1 LPIGDT
7 LYQSYSMSNKS
18 PYILLV
24 DDEPANLIL
33 LEELLQFKGY
43 TTFSAVSGSEAL
55 SQARVHRP
63 ELILLDIMMPELN
76 GFDVCDRLRKDPTLQ
91 TVPIIFLT
99 ALDDDTSRLKG
110 LEMMADDYLTKPF
123 NSRLLLAKV
132 ESVLQLS
139 QMRSQV
145 VSTEFNQQ
153 VKEQSKR
160 QIAAAWEANEYLSE
174 KFHLFVPEQLLERI
188 APQGVESIQLG
199 NVTEEELT
207 ILFCDIRG
215 FTAIAE
221 SQEARETFEWLNA
234 LFTKMSDCISSHG
247 GFIDKYLGDAI
258 MAVFDRP
265 NSHARD
271 AIEASVAIQKSLQEF
286 NADRHQYNLSSPVN
300 IGTGIHTGIGMIG
313 TLGSDR
319 RMDSTVI
326 GDVVNT
332 ASRLENFTKIYG
344 CTIIVS
350 ETALLHAREFVNT
363 INSHSDSQ
371 EHLLLKCEL
380 EGKAQESILATSQT
394 TVMDSQVPSTN
405 YYYRWIDRVTPRGKQ
420 QAIEIYEVW
429 SSSSPDCEV
438 KQLTQAL
445 FNKGIQ
451 GWQAGKYVAALGYF
465 QQLAAQ
471 NPVDTVVNLYIERCQ
486 EKLGLVP
493 ASKNPNS

>member
-1 LPIGDT
+1 
-7 LYQSYSMSNKS
+7 MSNKS
-18 PYILLV
+18 PCILLV

-33 LEELLQFKGY
+33 LEELLHLKGY
-43 TTFSAVSGSEAL
+43 ATVSAASGDEAL
-55 SQARVHRP
+55 SMARADRP
-63 ELILLDIMMPELN
+63 DLILLDIMMPDLD
-76 GFDVCDRLRKDPTLQ
+76 GFDVCDRLRKDTTLQ
-91 TVPIIFLT
+91 TVPVIFLT
-99 ALDDDTSRLKG
+99 ALDDDSSRLKG

-132 ESVLQLS
+132 ESILQLS
-139 QMRSQV
+139 QMRSQA
-145 VSTEFNQQ
+145 VSSQFNQQ

-160 QIAAAWEANEYLSE
+160 QIAAAWEANEYLAE

-234 LFTKMSDCISSHG
+234 FFTKMNDCISSHG

-258 MAVFDRP
+258 MAVFDKP

-271 AIEASVAIQKSLQEF
+271 AIEASVAMQESLREF
-286 NADRHQYNLSSPVN
+286 NADRHKYNLSSPVN

-332 ASRLENFTKIYG
+332 ASRLESLTKIYG
-344 CTIIVS
+344 CQIIVS
-350 ETALLHAREFVNT
+350 ESAIVHAREFVN
-363 INSHSDSQ
+363 
-371 EHLLLKCEL
+371 
-380 EGKAQESILATSQT
+380 ATSN
-394 TVMDSQVPSTN
+394 N

-420 QAIEIYEVW
+420 QAIEIYEIW
-429 SSSSPDCEV
+429 TNSSPDCEV

-451 GWQAGKYVAALGYF
+451 GWQSARFVAALGYF

-471 NPVDTVVNLYIERCQ
+471 NPVDTVVNLYIDRCQ
-486 EKLGLVP
+486 EKLGLGMI
-493 ASKNPNS
+493 

>member
-1 LPIGDT
+1 
-7 LYQSYSMSNKS
+7 MSNKS
-18 PYILLV
+18 PCILLV

-33 LEELLQFKGY
+33 LEELLHLKGY
-43 TTFSAVSGSEAL
+43 ATVSAVSGNEAL
-55 SQARVHRP
+55 SIAQTDRP
-63 ELILLDIMMPELN
+63 DLILLDIMMPDLD
-76 GFDVCDRLRKDPTLQ
+76 GFDVCNRLRKDPTLQ
-91 TVPIIFLT
+91 TVPVIFLT

-132 ESVLQLS
+132 ESILQLS
-139 QMRSQV
+139 QMRSQA
-145 VSTEFNQQ
+145 VSSQFDQ
-153 VKEQSKR
+153 VKEQSTR
-160 QIAAAWEANEYLSE
+160 QIAAAWEANEYLAE

-188 APQGVESIQLG
+188 APQGIESIQLG

-258 MAVFDRP
+258 MAVFDQP

-271 AIEASVAIQKSLQEF
+271 AIEASVAMQESLQEF
-286 NADRHQYNLSSPVN
+286 NADRQKYNLSSPVN
-300 IGTGIHTGIGMIG
+300 IGTGIHTGICMIG

-332 ASRLENFTKIYG
+332 ASRLENLTKIYG
-344 CTIIVS
+344 CQIIVS
-350 ETALLHAREFVNT
+350 ESAIVHARECVNP
-363 INSHSDSQ
+363 
-371 EHLLLKCEL
+371 
-380 EGKAQESILATSQT
+380 TSN
-394 TVMDSQVPSTN
+394 N

-420 QAIEIYEVW
+420 QAIEIYEIW
-429 SSSSPDCEV
+429 TNSSPDCEV

-451 GWQAGKYVAALGYF
+451 GWQSAKFVAALGYF

-486 EKLGLVP
+486 EKLGLVV
-493 ASKNPNS
+493 